1 MLVVVIIFRSWL
13 RWYYSVY
20 IVTNL
25 RIRQQIQQGLFR
37 KTAVDVYL
45 DKVDNGQELFLESDK
60 GQIYQI
66 ISDPHTFQDV
76 PPEYILEPDEEL
88 ERALTPEQFL
98 AQVKENLQL
107 IFQNEK

>member
-1 MLVVVIIFRSWL
+1 MLLIS
-13 RWYYSVY
+13 
-20 IVTNL
+20 TNEF
-25 RIRQQIQQGLFR
+25 Q
-37 KTAVDVYL
+37 ANPNNYL
-45 DKVDNGQELFLESDK
+45 DRVDNGQELFLESDK

-98 AQVKENLQL
+98 AQVKEHLQL
-107 IFQNEK
+107 IFQNEKR